1 MNCSL
6 NEEII
11 ISMLTSS
18 VEMFTVHDN
27 LSENAVY
34 SFRIFVANNVGIVST
49 SDRQICKSFLM
60 YKICTL

>member
-1 MNCSL
+1 
-6 NEEII
+6 
-11 ISMLTSS
+11 MLTSS

>member
-1 MNCSL
+1 MNYTLVMNCSL

-11 ISMLTSS
+11 ISMLASS
-18 VEMFTVHDN
+18 VEMFTVHGN

-49 SDRQICKSFLM
+49 SDRQICKSF
-60 YKICTL
+60 